1 MSSPTLVESA
11 PPWRVVIA
19 DDEPLARLRL
29 RGLLGQHASFSI
41 VAECE
46 DGQQTIET
54 LARERTDV
62 VFLDVRMPGLDGIE
76 VASVIAADAEEG
88 RAAPAIVFV
97 TAYDVHAVHAF
108 DLDAIDYL
116 IKPVDVDRFD
126 RTMERLVLRLRA
138 RAGSASPDNALR
150 AALTALERL
159 RPGAQYPQ
167 RFPVRDAS
175 GVFFVPTSDIDW
187 VDAEGNYVGLWVRGR
202 RHLYRESMRGI
213 EARLDPGRF
222 VRVHRS
228 AIVAIDR
235 IKRIAPHGHGEH
247 LITLVDGTQVTSSR
261 THSERVLA
269 LMRA

>member
-1 MSSPTLVESA
+1 MSSSVTVEST
-11 PPWRVVIA
+11 PSWRAVIA

-29 RGLLGQHASFSI
+29 RGLLEQHASFTI

-46 DGQQTIET
+46 DGQQAIEA
-54 LARERTDV
+54 LARERPDV

-76 VASVIAADAEEG
+76 VARVIAAEADEG
-88 RAAPAIVFV
+88 GPAPAIVFV

-116 IKPVDVDRFD
+116 VKPVDVDRFD
-126 RTMERLVLRLRA
+126 RAMERLVSRLRA
-138 RAGSASPDNALR
+138 RPGTPSTDDALR
-150 AALTALERL
+150 AALTALEQL

-175 GVFFVPTSDIDW
+175 GVYFVATSDIDW
-187 VDAEGNYVGLWVRGR
+187 IDAEGNYVGLWVRGR
-202 RHLYRESMRGI
+202 RHLYRESMRGL
-213 EARLDPGRF
+213 EARLDPERF
-222 VRVHRS
+222 VRIHRS

-261 THSERVLA
+261 THGSRVQA
-269 LMRA
+269 LIR